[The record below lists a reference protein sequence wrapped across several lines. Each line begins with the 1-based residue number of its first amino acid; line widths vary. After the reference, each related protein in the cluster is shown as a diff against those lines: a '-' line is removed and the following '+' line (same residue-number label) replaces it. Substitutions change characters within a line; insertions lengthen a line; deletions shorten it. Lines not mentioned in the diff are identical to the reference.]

1 MTNVKSKRLQMYKSE
16 HIGRKCEEKKRRT
29 IELKTSMEI
38 DRKLTN
44 VIFQFTVNTNFIF
57 QFTVN
62 TNFIRN
68 NVKPYN

>member
-1 MTNVKSKRLQMYKSE
+1 MYKSE

-29 IELKTSMEI
+29 IELKTSMDI
-38 DRKLTN
+38 DRKLTNVIFQFTVNTN

-68 NVKPYN
+68 NVKP

>member
-1 MTNVKSKRLQMYKSE
+1 
-16 HIGRKCEEKKRRT
+16 
-29 IELKTSMEI
+29 MEI